1 MTQENDVENPYQSP
15 KAPMLADGEL
25 LLRFTADRD
34 QSAFEELVRRYG
46 TLVWSVCRRTL
57 SSRHDAEDAFQATF
71 LILVERSE
79 SIRNRKSLRSWL
91 FGVARRVAMKTLRA
105 QYRRL
110 QFLHRLVR
118 KRELDRSTPMP
129 VSDEIWRQVEEEL
142 AHLPR
147 LERAVIQ
154 KCVLEGQSYR
164 QVSEE
169 LGIPPPTVA
178 SHLRRGRNALS
189 KRLLVRG
196 VGVAGVVAAMT
207 ILTATEAPSP
217 SVCAATV
224 QNAEL
229 LLAGDYASLPA
240 RIVSLMKGVATSMT
254 ITAKYV
260 LALVL
265 TLTGGATTW
274 WMSSDNA
281 DQQPSPAAHTVEAEP
296 SIEPT
301 LVLDQHPSALE
312 VTIDV
317 PGPVN
322 GTPTIEAALVLN
334 QSPSA
339 LELNVDVPGPVNG
352 TPTIELVPSY
362 R

>member
-1 MTQENDVENPYQSP
+1 M
-15 KAPMLADGEL
+15 
-25 LLRFTADRD
+25 
-34 QSAFEELVRRYG
+34 
-46 TLVWSVCRRTL
+46 
-57 SSRHDAEDAFQATF
+57 
-71 LILVERSE
+71 
-79 SIRNRKSLRSWL
+79 
-91 FGVARRVAMKTLRA
+91 
-105 QYRRL
+105 
-110 QFLHRLVR
+110 
-118 KRELDRSTPMP
+118 
-129 VSDEIWRQVEEEL
+129 
-142 AHLPR
+142 
-147 LERAVIQ
+147 IQ

-169 LGIPPPTVA
+169 LGIPLPTVA
-178 SHLRRGRNALS
+178 SHLRRGRSALS

-207 ILTATEAPSP
+207 SLSYATEAPSQ

-265 TLTGGATTW
+265 TLTGATTW

-281 DQQPSPAAHTVEAEP
+281 DQQPGPAAQTVQAGP

-301 LVLDQHPSALE
+301 LVLEQHPSALE
-312 VTIDV
+312 ATIHV

-322 GTPTIEAALVLN
+322 GTPTIEASLEPTLVLN
-334 QSPSA
+334 QSTSA
-339 LELNVDVPGPVNG
+339 LELNIDVPGPVKG